1 MSDHG
6 EMLSHIK
13 QKAAYVSQITQN
25 PAIKEVIHRV
35 SLDYTVSTL
44 NFIDIIKTEQD

>member
-25 PAIKEVIHRV
+25 PAIKEVIHKSRLYGKH
-35 SLDYTVSTL
+35 SQFY
-44 NFIDIIKTEQD
+44 